1 MQRCLVGKPVLVANS
16 YKSRVKT
23 HKNKIIDWF
32 YEKIYGYEE
41 KSFLYDNQV
50 VVLKDYIMVSNEE
63 TCRKLFESNDFEKI
77 CEEIK
82 EIGKLYN

>member
-1 MQRCLVGKPVLVANS
+1 MERCLVGKPVVVANN
-16 YKSRVKT
+16 YKQRVKT

-41 KSFLYDNQV
+41 KSFLDDNQV

-63 TCRKLFESNDFEKI
+63 TCRKLFESDDFEKI
-77 CEEIK
+77 CKEIK
-82 EIGKLYN
+82 EFGKLYN